1 MSQKLP
7 YAPPRVYRHDT
18 EADYP
23 AWTKEIVKTVRQEAA
38 LKAPQERKL
47 LPNYTTVVDSDRRY
61 VQVSDAFCQLVG
73 YNREELIGRRYDDL
87 TAPDTNDIPVVFDLF
102 SRLGYM
108 QGLWMLVS
116 QQGTRIL
123 VRYEAWVRPDSH
135 IEGRMELVGAGY

>member
-1 MSQKLP
+1 MSQKRA

-23 AWTKEIVKTVRQEAA
+23 AWTKEIVKSLRQEAA
-38 LKAPQERKL
+38 LKAPQELKL
-47 LPNYTTVVDSDRRY
+47 GPSYTTVVDADRRY

-73 YNREELIGRRYDDL
+73 YSREELIGRRCDDL
-87 TAPDTNDIPVVFDLF
+87 TAPNTSDIPAVFNLF

-123 VRYEAWVRPDSH
+123 VRYEAWVRPDSY
-135 IEGRMELVGAGY
+135 IERRMELVSAGY

>member
-1 MSQKLP
+1 MSQKLL
-7 YAPPRVYRHDT
+7 YTPPHVNRHDT

-23 AWTKEIVKTVRQEAA
+23 AWTRDIVKTLRQEAA
-38 LKAPQERKL
+38 LKVPRELSLR
-47 LPNYTTVVDSDRRY
+47 PNYTTVVDADRRY

-73 YNREELIGRRYDDL
+73 YTREELIGRRYDDL
-87 TAPDTNDIPVVFDLF
+87 TAPNTNDIPIVFNLF

-123 VRYEAWVRPDSH
+123 VRYEALVRPDSY
-135 IEGRMELVGAGY
+135 IEGRMELVGAS